1 MSHTKNKRH
10 TIEIEMIGVDV
21 GCRLNGIILSAR
33 HASITM
39 MNGHTMESN
48 CEFINDDYY
57 YCYYYT
63 RFVAHSPSIQVPFTL
78 NAKKKNTEIKEIEKE
93 PIHVYIQYLC

>member
-1 MSHTKNKRH
+1 
-10 TIEIEMIGVDV
+10 MIGDDV
-21 GCRLNGIILSAR
+21 GCRLNGIILSAK

-48 CEFINDDYY
+48 CEFINDDDDYY

-63 RFVAHSPSIQVPFTL
+63 RFVAHTPSIQVPFTL
-78 NAKKKNTEIKEIEKE
+78 IAKRRRKKNQTRNKRD
-93 PIHVYIQYLC
+93 